1 MTTRRGPGLLSFTCL
16 FFPVPCRGRCV
27 DAIVCETSYGPDD
40 IRVTLA
46 SAAELHAAGARH
58 VVVAARWDLLTVEFV
73 AAMTDADILADVS
86 NSTTVASPD
95 HPED

>member
-1 MTTRRGPGLLSFTCL
+1 
-16 FFPVPCRGRCV
+16 
-27 DAIVCETSYGPDD
+27 
-40 IRVTLA
+40 
-46 SAAELHAAGARH
+46 
-58 VVVAARWDLLTVEFV
+58 VVAARWDLLTVEFV